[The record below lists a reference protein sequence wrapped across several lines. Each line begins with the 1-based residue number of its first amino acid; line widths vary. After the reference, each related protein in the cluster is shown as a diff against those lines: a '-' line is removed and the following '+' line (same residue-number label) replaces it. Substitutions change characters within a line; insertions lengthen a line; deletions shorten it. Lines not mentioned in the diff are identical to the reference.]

1 MRPPSYATESWN
13 LRGLAAS
20 GALVQDT
27 PPLEMLNAKCTDK
40 IPAMK
45 MKPPRRVTFR
55 TGLMLLAAATGW
67 AGQEL
72 RLSDLV
78 AEALANNREIA
89 AAQKRYEAAR
99 QRPSQASSLPDPMFS
114 PGWTSNGNPLPGAQL
129 GVSPTSAIGFMVT
142 QEVPYP
148 GKRRLRGEIAA
159 KDAEAEFQTYQ
170 TAQLNVLSR
179 VKQAYYRLSYDCS
192 AIPVLERNRTL
203 LERLLKITEVRYS
216 VGRAA
221 QQDVFKTQTQVSI
234 LESRVIQLERDKAAR
249 SAELNMLLNRRPG
262 QLVDRPPEL
271 QAKQSVQSLDELF
284 AFASRQA
291 PMLTRDQRM
300 IERSEL
306 AVNLAHKD
314 YFPNFA
320 ISGGYFNQGSMSPM
334 YQGRLDI
341 TVPIYYRRK
350 QSAALTEQTQML
362 AQARRSY
369 EATNQNLHFQIQD
382 EFLAAEASWKLLQLY
397 ASTTVPQASLALE
410 SSMSSYESGTVDFL
424 SVLTNYMSVLE
435 FELNYYEELRNYYLS
450 LSRIEEMVGA
460 PVVP

>member
-1 MRPPSYATESWN
+1 MSA
-13 LRGLAAS
+13 LAS
-20 GALVQDT
+20 GQQLDLHELV
-27 PPLEMLNAKCTDK
+27 
-40 IPAMK
+40 
-45 MKPPRRVTFR
+45 
-55 TGLMLLAAATGW
+55 G
-67 AGQEL
+67 
-72 RLSDLV
+72 
-78 AEALANNREIA
+78 EALANNPEIQ

-148 GKRRLRGEIAA
+148 GKRGLRGQIAA
-159 KDAEAEFQTYQ
+159 KDAEAEFQNWQAT
-170 TAQLNVLSR
+170 QLKVLSR
-179 VKQAYYRLSYDCS
+179 LKQAYFRLSYDHS
-192 AIPVLERNRTL
+192 AIPVLERNQIL
-203 LERLLKITEVRYS
+203 LDRLLRITEARYS

-221 QQDVFKTQTQVSI
+221 QQDVFKTQTQISI
-234 LESRVIQLERDKAAR
+234 LESRLIQLRRDQAAR
-249 SAELNMLLNRRPG
+249 QAELNALLNRRPRQPMG
-262 QLVDRPPEL
+262 LPPEL
-271 QAKQSVQSLDELF
+271 RAKQTVRSLDELF
-284 AFASRQA
+284 ALASQQA

-314 YFPNFA
+314 FYPDFA
-320 ISGGYFNQGSMSPM
+320 FSGGYFNQGSMSPM
-334 YQGRLDI
+334 YQARLDI
-341 TVPIYYRRK
+341 TIPLYHQRK
-350 QSAALTEQTQML
+350 QRAALTEQTQML

-369 EATNQNLHFQIQD
+369 EATDQNLHFQIQD

-410 SSMSSYESGTVDFL
+410 SSLTSYESGAVDFL

-435 FELNYYEELRNYYLS
+435 FELNYYEELQNYYLS
-450 LSRIEEMVGA
+450 LSRIEEMIGA